1 MIQTFVICGAM
12 IIGAILYILVW
23 VAWDR
28 CKTRTRLDQNQKA
41 WDEYS
46 KGMTD
51 SEKWDSYELFCEEQK
66 TKNGWEF
73 YYFPKM

>member
-28 CKTRTRLDQNQKA
+28 YKTRTRLEENQKT
-41 WDEYS
+41 WNEYS

-51 SEKWDSYELFCEEQK
+51 CEKLDSYELFCEKQK

>member
-28 CKTRTRLDQNQKA
+28 YKTRTRLEQNQKCL
-41 WDEYS
+41 
-46 KGMTD
+46 G
-51 SEKWDSYELFCEEQK
+51 
-66 TKNGWEF
+66 
-73 YYFPKM
+73 

>member
-1 MIQTFVICGAM
+1 MIQTFAICGVM

-23 VAWDR
+23 VALDR
-28 CKTRTRLDQNQKA
+28 YKTRTRLAQNQRA

-51 SEKWDSYELFCEEQK
+51 SEKWDSYEWFCEEQK
-66 TKNGWEF
+66 AKNGWEF